1 MLASKQTMALRRQ
14 GQGPAATS
22 TPSHLTHSSD
32 YFDPSLWREVSVP
45 NGKSFYM
52 TCNAQRNS
60 TNYSKPFNHAM
71 FQLLS
76 SCETADSKLYNS
88 LLKYIFIFENKNLLL
103 ISFGIQ

>member
-1 MLASKQTMALRRQ
+1 MLSSKQTMALRRQ

-52 TCNAQRNS
+52 TCSTRRNS
-60 TNYSKPFNHAM
+60 MNYSKPFNRAL

-76 SCETADSKLYNS
+76 GCETANLKL
-88 LLKYIFIFENKNLLL
+88 
-103 ISFGIQ
+103 